1 MECWGYGEKAA
12 SSESAPTVDNSSQTP
27 EVAEQTED
35 TQPETRAVSRTGFCI
50 GSVSVYMSIAE
61 DHLYR
66 MVNYANAG
74 LDDQLNVAL
83 LGQQAGIAV
92 SVSNE
97 ISSSISADA
106 PEDAKNLVR
115 SIDKFDEKLTEYH
128 ANFEEL
134 NEQKITRG
142 LQDLIDDF
150 LDAQGKAEY
159 YCGS

>member
-1 MECWGYGEKAA
+1 
-12 SSESAPTVDNSSQTP
+12 
-27 EVAEQTED
+27 
-35 TQPETRAVSRTGFCI
+35 
-50 GSVSVYMSIAE
+50 
-61 DHLYR
+61 

-97 ISSSISADA
+97 MSSSISADA
-106 PEDAKNLVR
+106 PENAKKLVR

-134 NEQKITRG
+134 NERKITRG
-142 LQDLIDDF
+142 LEDLIDEF
-150 LDAQGKAEY
+150 LDVQGKAEN